1 MLAIWG
7 GCALG
12 FFAAALACAYVALAQ
27 ASKEHEI
34 DESGFVASARR
45 YSRDYVTII
54 DPGAAKV
61 VYPVPLDE
69 DLQEY
74 IIDKALAKEISPT
87 LVFAII
93 GVESDY
99 NVDEIGDGG
108 KSYGL
113 MQIYAAEHTERCKRL
128 GAERLLEPKANI
140 DVGIDYLAELFG
152 YEKSLEWVLMAYN
165 GGVSY
170 ANDMEAAGNV
180 SEYAKRVKATMEV
193 ISEGIMAQ

>member
-1 MLAIWG
+1 MLTIWG

-12 FFAAALACAYVALAQ
+12 FFALTLVCAYVALAQ
-27 ASKEHEI
+27 ASEEYEI
-34 DESGFVASARR
+34 DESKFVTSATRR
-45 YSRDYVTII
+45 YEPV
-54 DPGAAKV
+54 AAKV

-99 NVDEIGDGG
+99 NIYEIGDGG

-152 YEKSLEWVLMAYN
+152 YDKPLEWVLMAYN

-170 ANDMEAAGNV
+170 ANDMESAGAT
-180 SEYAKRVKATMEV
+180 SEYVKRVKATMEV
-193 ISEGIMAQ
+193 ISEGIMVQ